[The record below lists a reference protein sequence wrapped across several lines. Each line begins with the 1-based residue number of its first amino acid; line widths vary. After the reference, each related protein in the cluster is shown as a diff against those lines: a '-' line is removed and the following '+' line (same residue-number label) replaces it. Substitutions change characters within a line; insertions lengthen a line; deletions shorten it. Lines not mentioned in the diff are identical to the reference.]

1 MKTESYLILFFLIL
15 LFSCENAITSQDEDI
30 NSQQNILRN
39 NNLTIQI
46 NQQDKKLD
54 GNNLYYSEIIKEHI
68 NQVKTPIL
76 SVPAGDFWNTITV

>member
-15 LFSCENAITSQDEDI
+15 LFSCENAIISQDEDI

-54 GNNLYYSEIIKEHI
+54 GNKLYYSEGNEC
-68 NQVKTPIL
+68 L
-76 SVPAGDFWNTITV
+76 C